1 MQRFTSYYSAQ
12 HSGRK
17 LNWLYNMCRGELTTN
32 CFKQKFTLQ
41 ASTFQMAVLLQFNEK
56 TALTV
61 QQLAEN
67 TRQKEEDMKQ
77 VLQILLKFKLLLSRD
92 EETPLNSESVID
104 LNAEF
109 KKWVFVFLFGI
120 AATAIVIKFNSNV
133 VFIAVRSCGSTS
145 TIR

>member
-1 MQRFTSYYSAQ
+1 MQRFTSFYSAQ

-61 QQLAEN
+61 QELADN
-67 TRQKEEDMKQ
+67 TGQKVDDMKQ
-77 VLQILLKFKLLLSRD
+77 VLQILLKFKLLVNK
-92 EETPLNSESVID
+92 EEEVPLKNESLID
-104 LNAEF
+104 LNTEF
-109 KKWVFVFLFGI
+109 KK
-120 AATAIVIKFNSNV
+120 
-133 VFIAVRSCGSTS
+133 
-145 TIR
+145 

>member
-1 MQRFTSYYSAQ
+1 MFSQVLSSGSWPFHQGHEFALPQELSGSVQRFTSFYSAQ

-61 QQLAEN
+61 QELADN
-67 TRQKEEDMKQ
+67 TGQKVDDMKQ
-77 VLQILLKFKLLLSRD
+77 VLQILLKFKLLVNK
-92 EETPLNSESVID
+92 EEEVPLKNESLID
-104 LNAEF
+104 LNTEF
-109 KKWVFVFLFGI
+109 KK
-120 AATAIVIKFNSNV
+120 
-133 VFIAVRSCGSTS
+133 
-145 TIR
+145 

>member
-109 KKWVFVFLFGI
+109 KKWVFCFLFGI
-120 AATAIVIKFNSNV
+120 EATAIRI
-133 VFIAVRSCGSTS
+133 
-145 TIR
+145 